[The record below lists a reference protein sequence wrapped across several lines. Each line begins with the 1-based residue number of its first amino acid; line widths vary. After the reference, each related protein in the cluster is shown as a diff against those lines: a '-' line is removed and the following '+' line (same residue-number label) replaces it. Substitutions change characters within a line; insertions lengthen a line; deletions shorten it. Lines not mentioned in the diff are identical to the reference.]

1 MHYQLL
7 ITPKINTMKKQLEI
21 KTERE
26 LKLFVAKN
34 RTSITR
40 INGVEFGNVYPILE
54 VSNNYASYY
63 DVESQG
69 NKFLH
74 APFSIEFKINNNN

>member
-1 MHYQLL
+1 
-7 ITPKINTMKKQLEI
+7 MKKQLEI

-40 INGVEFGNVYPILE
+40 INSVEFGKVYPILE

-63 DVESQG
+63 DVVSQG

-74 APFSIEFKINNNN
+74 APFSIELNINNN